1 MCELQ
6 ALPLISHQCATE
18 NMGMQVPLPTGPV
31 PGQLSTWMT
40 KPVGSLK
47 LVASQSTSTCKIRAG
62 AGAYELVASQ
72 QSTSTCK
79 GVEWDVAMGVRE
91 RKWLRPAGHF
101 QARKDGLE
109 GAMCSR

>member
-31 PGQLSTWMT
+31 PGQLSTWLT

-47 LVASQSTSTCKIRAG
+47 LVAN
-62 AGAYELVASQ
+62 

-79 GVEWDVAMGVRE
+79 GGRYGGARVGSQTGQSRPPPSEGPGGLSGTEATVR
-91 RKWLRPAGHF
+91 RP
-101 QARKDGLE
+101 
-109 GAMCSR
+109 